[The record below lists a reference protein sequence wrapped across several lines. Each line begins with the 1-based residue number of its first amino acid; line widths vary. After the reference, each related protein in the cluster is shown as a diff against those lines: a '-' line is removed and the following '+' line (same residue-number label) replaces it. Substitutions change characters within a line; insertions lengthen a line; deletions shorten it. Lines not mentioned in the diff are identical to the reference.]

1 LDNLTHSL
9 VGVALADLTLRDT
22 AAPSERR
29 LFVAAGVVASNAPDL
44 DLLYLR
50 ITPPPL
56 GYLLHHRG
64 YSHTIAGLL
73 LLAVLLPLTLRV
85 WTTTRRLGSADA
97 VRLLGLIWI
106 SLAGHVMFDA
116 LNSYGIHPF
125 YPFDVQWYYADAV
138 FIFEPWV
145 WLILGISAA
154 WALRN
159 RTARFAML
167 TLIAVLPILFTF
179 LGVMPIGALVMLIIA
194 GRAFVW
200 AASRLSSRT
209 RAAGALAITVLGCA
223 GMFAL
228 SRAVEAATRAA
239 LAPTVRGAI
248 LDVIRTPNPSS
259 PLCWS
264 VITVEKNEIEDTVV
278 LRRGTM
284 SLLPA
289 WQPPTSCASWRFT
302 RRALDR
308 ARDRPAR
315 IDPDGNRMSAPT
327 ARPAGAERGTGAPA
341 SDGDGGS
348 GGAKPPGLVWT
359 DEIRESLTGL
369 RDLAAQDCWARAWL
383 QFGRAPVVR
392 DGRLYDLR
400 FDTGTGRNFT
410 TLTLATERD
419 AGCPPHVTPWA
430 MPRADLVGGN

>member
-22 AAPSERR
+22 AAPPERR
-29 LFVAAGVVASNAPDL
+29 VFLAAGVIASNAPDL

-50 ITPPPL
+50 LTPPPL

-73 LLAVLLPLTLRV
+73 LLGVLLPLALRLSPAA
-85 WTTTRRLGSADA
+85 RRLSSVEG
-97 VRLLGLIWI
+97 VRLLTLMWV
-106 SLAGHVMFDA
+106 SLVGHVLFDA
-116 LNSYGIHPF
+116 LNSYGVHPF
-125 YPFDVQWYYADAV
+125 YPLDVRWYYGDAV
-138 FIFEPWV
+138 FIFEPWL
-145 WLILGISAA
+145 WLVLGISAG
-154 WALRN
+154 WTLQN
-159 RTARFAML
+159 RTARFAMF
-167 TLIAVLPILFTF
+167 TLIAVLPIMFTF
-179 LGVMPIGALVMLIIA
+179 LGIVPIGALIMLGIA
-194 GRAFVW
+194 GGVFMWVGN
-200 AASRLSSRT
+200 RLSPRV

-228 SRAVEAATRAA
+228 SHAVEAATRAA

-308 ARDRPAR
+308 ARDRPTR
-315 IDPDGNRMSAPT
+315 TDPDGNRMGAPT
-327 ARPAGAERGTGAPA
+327 ARPAGPERGTGAPA

-348 GGAKPPGLVWT
+348 GGAKPPGLAWT

-369 RDLAAQDCWARAWL
+369 RDLGAQDCWARAWL
-383 QFGRAPVVR
+383 QFGRAPVLR
-392 DGRLYDLR
+392 DGRLFDLR
-400 FDTGTGRNFT
+400 FDNGTGRNFT
-410 TLTLATERD
+410 TLTLTTERD

-430 MPRADLVGGN
+430 LPREELLEGH